1 MAPAHDA
8 VVDAYRGRRVL
19 VTGADGFLGSHL
31 CERLLTLGA
40 QVAAVVRPT
49 SVSGTSR
56 IALRNLAGVQSDLD
70 AVIPVDVASA
80 DAVEHMASWEP
91 QLVLHLAADAYV
103 ERSFSHPREVMR
115 TNLGGT
121 ENVLALSRRAG
132 IERVVVTSSSEIYGP
147 AQAEAISEDHPLMPT
162 SPYAASKVA
171 ADRLAY
177 AHHQTFGS
185 PVAIIRPF
193 NTFGPRHPYDV
204 IPKFVERA
212 LAGEPL
218 VIYGDGTQS
227 RDFTYVDD
235 MVEAFLRMGIH
246 PEAIGRAVNFGTG
259 IATSIATLAR
269 LVVEATGSSS
279 VIEHAPA
286 RKAEV
291 RRLCCDH
298 RLASRLMAW
307 RAEVSLAEGLARHA
321 AWARNRG

>member
-8 VVDAYRGRRVL
+8 VADAYRGRRVL

-31 CERLLTLGA
+31 CERLLTLRA
-40 QVAAVVRPT
+40 RVAAVVRPT
-49 SVSGTSR
+49 SVSGTSQ
-56 IALRNLAGVQSDLD
+56 IALRNLGDVQAALD

-80 DAVEHMASWEP
+80 DAVEHLAAWEP

-121 ENVLALSRRAG
+121 ENVLTLLRRG
-132 IERVVVTSSSEIYGP
+132 RVERAVVTSSSEIYGP
-147 AQAEAISEDHPLMPT
+147 AKSDAIDEDHPLMPT
-162 SPYAASKVA
+162 SPYAASKLA

-204 IPKFVERA
+204 IPKFLERA
-212 LAGEPL
+212 LAGAPL
-218 VIYGDGTQS
+218 VIFGDGEQS

-235 MVEAFLRMGIH
+235 MVDAFLLMGIH

-259 IATSIATLAR
+259 VATSIAALAR
-269 LVVEATGSSS
+269 LVIEATGSDSS
-279 VIEHAPA
+279 IEHAPA

-291 RRLCCDH
+291 ARLCCDH
-298 RLASRLMAW
+298 GLASRLLGW
-307 RAEVSLAEGLARHA
+307 RAATTLAEGLARHA
-321 AWARNRG
+321 AWARDRA